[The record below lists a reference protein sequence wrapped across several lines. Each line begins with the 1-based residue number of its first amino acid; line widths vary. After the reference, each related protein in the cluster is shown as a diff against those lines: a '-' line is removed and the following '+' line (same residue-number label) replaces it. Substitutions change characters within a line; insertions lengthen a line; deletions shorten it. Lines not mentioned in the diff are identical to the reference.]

1 MSAYFRIL
9 AKQDGKSRLATFQ
22 GREHIVVPVVMLV
35 EGIMHAINQPHP
47 ELVLEEEFA
56 KQPQGWNG
64 RPVCG
69 GHPQLHGEFVS
80 ASISPDVLESE
91 SFGTLFNTY
100 VRNKKLCTEAWID
113 PNRAASHPIGADVL
127 ERVKAG
133 EEVLEISV
141 GVFART
147 EPASGVWTDGKKYEG
162 IWRDLVPD
170 HLAILA
176 KGDIGAC
183 SVEAGCGAMRAA
195 KENHMSKSV
204 KERFKEFIASLKAE
218 IVDASA
224 SDSDVRQQLN
234 RLLRAEEPGF
244 LGVEDVI
251 SADGQVVFATMPADR
266 FMLIRRNFTVDG
278 ASVTLGDGRTE
289 VEFVQSFEP
298 VAAGAA
304 PKTPCG
310 CGGHTEEITAVPAAA
325 SGEEN
330 MDKTARIN
338 ALMASK
344 KLGPAITAKF
354 LEGLPEDQ
362 LKAIEDSV
370 AAAPTDPP
378 VVVPPVATPVA
389 SASGLTDE
397 DRDILREAREARAA
411 KRTGFVTAIK
421 ANKGNEFSDAE
432 LEAMPITTLER
443 LSKLVAQPVAVP
455 ANTGQVDFSGIG
467 LPRVA
472 AGADTSI
479 PAAPNMITAIQDH
492 RKAKAN

>member
-1 MSAYFRIL
+1 
-9 AKQDGKSRLATFQ
+9 
-22 GREHIVVPVVMLV
+22 
-35 EGIMHAINQPHP
+35 
-47 ELVLEEEFA
+47 
-56 KQPQGWNG
+56 
-64 RPVCG
+64 
-69 GHPQLHGEFVS
+69 
-80 ASISPDVLESE
+80 
-91 SFGTLFNTY
+91 
-100 VRNKKLCTEAWID
+100 
-113 PNRAASHPIGADVL
+113 
-127 ERVKAG
+127 
-133 EEVLEISV
+133 
-141 GVFART
+141 
-147 EPASGVWTDGKKYEG
+147 
-162 IWRDLVPD
+162 
-170 HLAILA
+170 
-176 KGDIGAC
+176 
-183 SVEAGCGAMRAA
+183 
-195 KENHMSKSV
+195 
-204 KERFKEFIASLKAE
+204 
-218 IVDASA
+218 
-224 SDSDVRQQLN
+224 
-234 RLLRAEEPGF
+234 
-244 LGVEDVI
+244 
-251 SADGQVVFATMPADR
+251 
-266 FMLIRRNFTVDG
+266 
-278 ASVTLGDGRTE
+278 
-289 VEFVQSFEP
+289 
-298 VAAGAA
+298 
-304 PKTPCG
+304 
-310 CGGHTEEITAVPAAA
+310 
-325 SGEEN
+325 

-354 LEGLPEDQ
+354 LEGLPEES

-378 VVVPPVATPVA
+378 VVVPPVATPVPVA